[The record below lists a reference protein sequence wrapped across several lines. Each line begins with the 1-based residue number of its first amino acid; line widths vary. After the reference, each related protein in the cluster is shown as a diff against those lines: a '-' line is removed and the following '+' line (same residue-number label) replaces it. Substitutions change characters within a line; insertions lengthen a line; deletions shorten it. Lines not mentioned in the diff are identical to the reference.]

1 MAYKLIIT
9 QSFED
14 DLDEVLYYISR
25 KLYNPSAAKRLLNK
39 TKEVISHIED
49 NPLLYTLYHDEAL
62 AKRGY
67 RYAVVA
73 NYLLFYYIYEAEQ
86 TVNVA
91 RFLYGGQNV
100 VNII

>member
-1 MAYKLIIT
+1 MILHNKTVLAKLKMQQKT
-9 QSFED
+9 TPH
-14 DLDEVLYYISR
+14 
-25 KLYNPSAAKRLLNK
+25 PSAAKRLFNK

-49 NPLLYTLYHDEAL
+49 NPLLYPLYHDEPL

-73 NYLLFYYIYEAEQ
+73 NYLLFYYIDEAEQ